1 MRTRVG
7 RFLVFHTGKLPEGRV
22 RKTLRRMGRKI
33 LFGKKRPASTLIGL

>member
-22 RKTLRRMGRKI
+22 RKTLCLCGV
-33 LFGKKRPASTLIGL
+33 